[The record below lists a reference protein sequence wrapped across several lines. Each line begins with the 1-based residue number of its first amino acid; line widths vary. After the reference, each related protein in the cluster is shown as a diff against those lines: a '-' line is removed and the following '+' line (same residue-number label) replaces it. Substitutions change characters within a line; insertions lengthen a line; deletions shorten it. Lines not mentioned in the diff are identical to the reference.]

1 MNILRD
7 SMSQFSLEARILAVY
22 RARSRKNFF
31 FLFIFFPKEEEKLQ
45 EMIQN
50 EEVGG
55 KKKKSLFYLEN
66 I

>member
-1 MNILRD
+1 
-7 SMSQFSLEARILAVY
+7 MSQLSLEARILAVY

-31 FLFIFFPKEEEKLQ
+31 FLFVFLPKEEEKLQ

-55 KKKKSLFYLEN
+55 KKYLCFTWK
-66 I
+66 ISKIFF